1 MMLKLKLQYFG
12 HLMQSTDIW
21 KDPDSGKDWRRE
33 EQGTTEDE
41 MVGWH
46 HWLNGHD
53 FEQAWEL
60 VIDREASRAAAHGVT
75 KLDTTEQLW
84 SNLAAA
90 AAAAEQLK
98 RTTKYPTV

>member
-1 MMLKLKLQYFG
+1 MMLVLKLQYFG
-12 HLMQSTDIW
+12 HFMQSWLT
-21 KDPDSGKDWRRE
+21 GKDSVAGRDWGQE
-33 EQGTTEDE
+33 EKGTTEDE
-41 MVGWH
+41 MAGWH